1 MKKIVSLLL
10 ALLMVLASCAALA
23 EETAAADAA
32 EKRVF
37 LKGEAPDFAEDE
49 VLLDL
54 YVAKTIGCDT
64 MVMVSADQV
73 MVIDTATSGQYVEL
87 KNLLNSLGIIRVD
100 YAFNTHPD
108 YDHLGGMADMMKQ
121 YEIGAFLTGF
131 DENFSASHTM
141 QRSVVNT
148 AKSLNIPITR
158 VADGDKM
165 TFGNAEL
172 TFVQQ
177 TYHKKTTNQLSV
189 MTMVEVGPCRLLLT
203 GDAEN
208 LAQQYYAANN
218 YDLKADILKYPH
230 HGLSLLD
237 PGFLELVDPELIF
250 VTHGNMHTEAAQKTM
265 NKAGIPYSFGGWGMI
280 HISTNG
286 EYWLVEHQLEGKY
299 ASYPAKYHTAY

>member
-1 MKKIVSLLL
+1 MKKIVSLLT
-10 ALLMVLASCAALA
+10 ALLLVLTCGLALA
-23 EETAAADAA
+23 EETPAAVNA

-54 YVAKTIGCDT
+54 YVAPVIGCDA
-64 MVMVSADQV
+64 MVMVSGDQV
-73 MVIDTATSGQYVEL
+73 MVIDTATSGQYAEL
-87 KNLLNSLGIIRVD
+87 KKLLDALGITRID

-131 DENFSASHTM
+131 DENFSANHTM
-141 QRSVVNT
+141 QRSTVNL

-158 VADGDKM
+158 VADGDKLP
-165 TFGNAEL
+165 FGHAEL
-172 TFVQQ
+172 TFIQQ
-177 TYHKKTTNQLSV
+177 TYHKKSTNQLSV

-208 LAQQYYAANN
+208 LAQQYYAANS
-218 YDLKADILKYPH
+218 YELKADILKYPH
-230 HGLSLLD
+230 HGQSLLD
-237 PGFLELVDPELIF
+237 PGFLALVAPELIF
-250 VTHGNMHTEAAQKTM
+250 VTHGIMNTDAAQKSM
-265 NKAGIPYSFGGWGMI
+265 NKAGVPYSFAGWGMI

-299 ASYPAKYHTAY
+299 ASYPEKYHTAY